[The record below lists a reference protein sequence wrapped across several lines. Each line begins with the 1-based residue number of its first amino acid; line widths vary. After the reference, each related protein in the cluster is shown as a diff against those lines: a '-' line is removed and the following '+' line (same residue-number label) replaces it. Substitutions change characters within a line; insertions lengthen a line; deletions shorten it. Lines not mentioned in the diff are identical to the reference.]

1 MVQKAEPNKT
11 KILLWIAVN
20 AVFKPIYKIVI
31 LPPGKR
37 GMQVPEYKEVL
48 DHFFGELAR
57 RETDLNSIF
66 YQQDGAS

>member
-11 KILLWIAVN
+11 KVLLWVSCN
-20 AVFKPIYKIVI
+20 AIDKPISKIVI

-48 DHFFGELAR
+48 DHYFGELTR
-57 RETDLNSIF
+57 RGTDLNSIYF
-66 YQQDGAS
+66 QQDGAS